1 MVNNNSQSLEE
12 DIKRLAEETKA
23 LAQENYHL
31 LRKIHRHL
39 LWDQV
44 MSVVKILLIVVP
56 MILAYFYLAPMLKGV
71 FSTYGNLLGITGM
84 GGDSAVNIPVSADV
98 KDIPAGLLQQL
109 KDSGTLEQYLQ
120 KINK

>member
-1 MVNNNSQSLEE
+1 M
-12 DIKRLAEETKA
+12 
-23 LAQENYHL
+23 
-31 LRKIHRHL
+31 

-56 MILAYFYLAPMLKGV
+56 MILAYFYLAPILKGAL
-71 FSTYGNLLGITGM
+71 SAYGNLLGITGP
-84 GGDSAVNIPVSADV
+84 GSNTSTNPSSSLEI

-109 KDSGTLEQYLQ
+109 QDSGALDQYLQ